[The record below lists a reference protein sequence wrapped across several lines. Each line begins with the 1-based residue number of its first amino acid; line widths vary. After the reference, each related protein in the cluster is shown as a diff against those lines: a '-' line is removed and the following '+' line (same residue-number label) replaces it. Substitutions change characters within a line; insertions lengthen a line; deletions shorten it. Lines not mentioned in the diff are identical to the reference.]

1 MPPHFQLMVPS
12 KTQWHYFE
20 LLIVLLCAEILDL
33 NIYEG
38 VGSTVQYIGA
48 LQSGH
53 VTKCKC
59 DYSHALGDNGS
70 AREWEVS
77 APVSW
82 GLSRSF
88 LCFIH
93 SLQIKHSLK

>member
-1 MPPHFQLMVPS
+1 MSAHFQLMVPN
-12 KTQWHYFE
+12 KTQWQYFE

-38 VGSTVQYIGA
+38 VGSTVHYIGA
-48 LQSGH
+48 LRSGH

-59 DYSHALGDNGS
+59 DYSHAPRDNGS

-77 APVSW
+77 ALILGLVS
-82 GLSRSF
+82 LIFCVSFTLCRSN
-88 LCFIH
+88 IP
-93 SLQIKHSLK
+93 